1 MKYLCLWVALALMI
15 TACSASGSVSAS
27 EPLSDNSAASQKAR
41 ADYALKQAQQ
51 QESDAH
57 AAAVNETAQAKAA
70 SNVQSNAETATAQAL
85 NVARAQLAMTADAV
99 NFPSTQAAAIATAD
113 ARSLLQVQQQAQ
125 TTATSQAMAA
135 QQTAQAIEAH
145 ATVDARAML
154 AAQQRSE
161 TTATA
166 QAMQREGV
174 SAQQAASTSKWQ
186 NELMAWLIPL
196 LAVVAFGLTLLL
208 AVMFVSGMLE
218 AANARRG
225 LENQRLALL
234 GTLYGTPHET
244 IVYAEGLPSHSTLR
258 RLNSPPL
265 RVPEGAGDAVVQPA
279 PILDGDVPASAVL
292 LSYDDQVLE
301 DYPTE
306 GGLRAEAREESARY
320 KLAMKLI
327 RDSIN
332 HVGADSNRIPPSA
345 QLNWPEGAWTIAVA
359 ILRPFGVEIL
369 PGEEGGTFLVGQ
381 YPSLQALYNAIGVRM
396 LDLLSPTV

>member
-1 MKYLCLWVALALMI
+1 
-15 TACSASGSVSAS
+15 
-27 EPLSDNSAASQKAR
+27 
-41 ADYALKQAQQ
+41 LKQAQQ

-70 SNVQSNAETATAQAL
+70 NNVQSNAETATAQAL
-85 NVARAQLAMTADAV
+85 NLARAQLAMTADAV

-135 QQTAQAIEAH
+135 QQTAQAIEAR

-154 AAQQRSE
+154 AAQQQSE

-208 AVMFVSGMLE
+208 AVMFFSGMLE
-218 AANARRG
+218 ATNTRRG

-244 IVYAEGLPSHSTLR
+244 IVYADGLPSRTTLR
-258 RLNSPPL
+258 RLNSPGP
-265 RVPEGAGDAVVQPA
+265 VVVQPE
-279 PILDGDVPASAVL
+279 PVILDGDVPASAVL
-292 LSYDDQVLE
+292 LAYDDQVLE
-301 DYPTE
+301 DH
-306 GGLRAEAREESARY
+306 AEAREESARY

-332 HVGADSNRIPPSA
+332 HLGADSNRIPESA
-345 QLNWPEGAWTIAVA
+345 QLNWPDGAWTIAVA

-369 PGEEGGTFLVGQ
+369 PGEDGGTFLVGQ
-381 YPSLQALYNAIGVRM
+381 YASLQALYNAIGVRM
-396 LDLLSPTV
+396 LDLLPPTV